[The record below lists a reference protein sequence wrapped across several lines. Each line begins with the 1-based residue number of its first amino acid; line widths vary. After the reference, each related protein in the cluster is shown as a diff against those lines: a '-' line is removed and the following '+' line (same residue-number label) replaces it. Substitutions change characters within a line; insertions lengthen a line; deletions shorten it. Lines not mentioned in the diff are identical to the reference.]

1 MESTPTSASCWFIQP
16 ILHLESLSTDQVA
29 STLVANRMMIRA
41 QSRRGVGT
49 VVTHRWGDWPW
60 PPAL

>member
-49 VVTHRWGDWPW
+49 VVTHR
-60 PPAL
+60 